1 MHTDAPTGVSKV
13 RSQAEALADASAS
26 LCSLG
31 VPDVLPALHAAGLS
45 ISRTVLGGSH
55 SVAVYPPIDSLT
67 PVDPKRVLDTIR
79 FGRDT
84 SVYVHIP
91 FCETRCTFCH
101 YAVQHYSGRG
111 SASQTRAREVA
122 RYLEAL
128 ERELAFW
135 GARLARSDTAL
146 SSIYIGGGT
155 PLVLEEEEL
164 HDIVRAI
171 KSNYEILP
179 GAEVCIEGSPLTIT
193 AAGGEDK
200 LRFLREQGF
209 TRLSFGV
216 QSFDDAVLKYSARG
230 YRRDVPIH
238 AAQIASG
245 IFDNWN
251 LDLIQGLYKGSP
263 TEIWQNLEVVAEL
276 RPAHL
281 TWYHGRFA
289 DRPQGEWYRSEDRRG
304 SFEDE
309 SETLLGRMLIW
320 QGMAALGY
328 QQTDGNRFVRER
340 YYTDLFKKIR
350 TSASRDLLGV
360 GAASYSHVGAEPAAD
375 DCRGYVFRNDT
386 HIRAYADRVLSGEF
400 PIDTARVIDAEELL
414 AMSYATG
421 LRNGRI
427 ESTALCALDAKKPQL
442 SAQYREVVGTL
453 VKLGVLEPYANGEGE
468 AGVRLT
474 DLGRLF
480 EDETLA
486 LFFSPAVKRACAAKS
501 DTPGLA
507 RIASKREIRLTPA
520 ELAEHRG
527 P

>member
-1 MHTDAPTGVSKV
+1 MDTDAPADVREM
-13 RSQAEALADASAS
+13 RSQAAAFDDAYVS
-26 LCSLG
+26 LGRLG

-67 PVDPKRVLDTIR
+67 PVDANHVLDTIR
-79 FGRDT
+79 LGRDA
-84 SVYVHIP
+84 SLYVHIP

-111 SASQTRAREVA
+111 SASHTRESEVA
-122 RYLEAL
+122 HYLEAL
-128 ERELAFW
+128 KREVAFW
-135 GARLARSDTAL
+135 GARLAQSGTAL

-155 PLVLEEEEL
+155 PLVLEQEAL
-164 HDIVRAI
+164 HEIIRAI
-171 KSNYEILP
+171 KDAYEILP

-200 LRFLREQGF
+200 LRFLKAQGF

-216 QSFDDAVLKYSARG
+216 QSFDNAVLKYAARG
-230 YRRDVPIH
+230 YKREVPIH
-238 AAQIASG
+238 AAQIVSG

-263 TEIWQNLEVVAEL
+263 AETWQNLEVIAEL
-276 RPAHL
+276 QPAHL

-289 DRPQGEWYRSEDRRG
+289 DRPQGDWYQSEDRHG

-309 SETLLGRMLIW
+309 PATLLGRMLIW

-340 YYTDLFKKIR
+340 HYTDLFKKVR
-350 TSASRDLLGV
+350 TSSSRDLLGV
-360 GAASYSHVGAEPAAD
+360 GAASYSHIGAEPTAE

-386 HIRAYADRVLSGEF
+386 RIRAYADRVLSGEV
-400 PIDTARVIDAEELL
+400 PIVTGRVIDDEELL

-427 ESTALCALDAKKPQL
+427 ENAALRAIKARKPQL
-442 SAQYREVVGTL
+442 SAHYRALVGML
-453 VKLGVLEPYANGEGE
+453 SDIGILESYANGEGNDSL
-468 AGVRLT
+468 RLT
-474 DLGRLF
+474 ELGRLF

-486 LFFSPAVKRACAAKS
+486 LFFSPAVKSAL
-501 DTPGLA
+501 TA
-507 RIASKREIRLTPA
+507 RPT
-520 ELAEHRG
+520 
-527 P
+527 